1 MYFIFVLYYGNI
13 AAARISV
20 VAMTNAMPRARTF
33 GFVRKLTIDRGILY
47 NNSAG
52 TAFPP
57 GSGLER
63 ERHMEESRR
72 QRKALRKNKS
82 LRATGIVIAIIVGLL
97 LIAYFRITASIR
109 ERSLGRMEE
118 GVNTVIEEVTSKLM
132 RDSRLLNA
140 MADTISRADNFD
152 REATLSVMMA
162 NEPLLETMKVRVL
175 LADDQVLLPD
185 GSVID
190 AASENLSFAEEA
202 ALGEHISDR
211 VSTVDGR
218 DILRHFV
225 PIMQDGRTAAVLY
238 GVTDLDSL
246 PDSLNIDNIYNA
258 SASVYVIDTRSGQFI
273 MDTWHDHL
281 GNIKDYSAA
290 VSPRKTKGDQT
301 WDAYTADMM
310 NQGTGYVVF
319 RTPNTD
325 GWEYMYYAP
334 AGINAWEIAV
344 SVPEREAFAS
354 VFAVQRICL
363 VLGILLA
370 VVIVLYYGTVS
381 RSAKETMRQA
391 VDQAV
396 LTEKLQ
402 KAEAADRAKSAFLS
416 NMSHDIR
423 TPMNAIIGFTTLAQ
437 TNLDNREKVQEYLK
451 KILASSNHMLSLIN
465 DILDMSR
472 IESGKL
478 NIEEKECSLSDI
490 FRDMRDIIQTQ
501 MHAKQLDFY
510 MDAVDVID
518 EDIYCDKLHVNQVLL
533 NLLSNAIKFT
543 PPGGT
548 VALTIRQKSRAPKGY
563 GSYEIRVKDTGIGM
577 SEEFTRHIFEPFE
590 RERNTTAS
598 GIQGTGLG
606 MAIAKNIIDAMGGT
620 IELHSEPGKGTEFI
634 INLDFRLQTEP
645 KKEGSVAA
653 LQGMRA
659 LVVDDSY
666 TTCDSITKMLMQ
678 IGMRPEWVLHG
689 KEAVLHARQAYEL
702 GDEYYAYIVD
712 WFLPDLNG
720 LEVVRQI
727 RGIVGDSTPIIVV
740 TAYDWSPF
748 EEEARAAGV
757 TAFCNKPIFL
767 SDLRDV
773 LIAAGNDS
781 LRAQEMTDRA
791 QEKHDLAQ
799 RLKGTRLLLTEDN
812 ELNREIA
819 VELLTEKGFVVDT
832 AEDGTVAVEKV
843 KNAEPGYYALVLMDI
858 QMPKMNGYDATRAIR
873 ALEDPARAGI
883 PIVAMTANAFDEDR
897 KKALESG
904 MNAHVAKPIDV
915 DQLMTVLEE
924 ILEIG

>member
-1 MYFIFVLYYGNI
+1 MDDSKKQKKT
-13 AAARISV
+13 ARRDSS
-20 VAMTNAMPRARTF
+20 
-33 GFVRKLTIDRGILY
+33 LT
-47 NNSAG
+47 
-52 TAFPP
+52 
-57 GSGLER
+57 
-63 ERHMEESRR
+63 
-72 QRKALRKNKS
+72 
-82 LRATGIVIAIIVGLL
+82 ATGIVIAVIVALL
-97 LIAYFRITASIR
+97 LIAYFRITDSIR
-109 ERSLGRMEE
+109 ARSLGRMEE
-118 GVNTVIEEVTSKLM
+118 GVNTVIEEVTSKLK

-152 REATLSVMMA
+152 QEATLDVMMA
-162 NEPLLETMKVRVL
+162 NEPLLETMRVRVL
-175 LADDQVLLPD
+175 LADDQVLMPD
-185 GSVID
+185 GSVVD

-202 ALGEHISDR
+202 ALGEHLSDR
-211 VSTVDGR
+211 VSDVNGGGE
-218 DILRHFV
+218 ILRHFV
-225 PIMQDGRTAAVLY
+225 PIMQDGETAALLY

-246 PDSLNIDNIYNA
+246 PGSLNIDNIYNA
-258 SASVYVIDTRSGQFI
+258 SASVYIIDTSSGEFI
-273 MDTWHDHL
+273 LDTWHDNL
-281 GNIKDYSAA
+281 GNIAEYSAE
-290 VSPRKTKGDQT
+290 VSPREAKGEQS
-301 WDAYTADMM
+301 WDEYTEDMM
-310 NQGTGYVVF
+310 NLGTGYVIF

-344 SVPEREAFAS
+344 SVPENEAFAS
-354 VFAVQRICL
+354 VFAVQRICFT
-363 VLGILLA
+363 LGILLA
-370 VVIVLYYGTVS
+370 VVIILYYIRVS
-381 RSAKETMRQA
+381 RNARAAMRRA

-396 LTEKLQ
+396 LTEKLH
-402 KAEAADRAKSAFLS
+402 KAEAADRAKSVFLS

-437 TNLDNREKVQEYLK
+437 TNLDNRDRVQEYLK

-501 MHAKQLDFY
+501 MHSKQLDFY

-548 VALTIRQKSRAPKGY
+548 VALTIRQKPRAPKGY

-620 IELHSEPGKGTEFI
+620 IELRSEPGKGTEFI

-645 KKEGSVAA
+645 KKVGSVEV
-653 LQGMRA
+653 LEGMRA

-727 RGIVGDSTPIIVV
+727 RSIVGDSTPIIIV
-740 TAYDWSPF
+740 TAYDWTPF
-748 EEEARAAGV
+748 EAEAREAGV

-767 SDLRDV
+767 SELRDI

-781 LRAQEMTDRA
+781 LRAQEMSKT
-791 QEKHDLAQ
+791 EKPDISERLA
-799 RLKGTRLLLTEDN
+799 GTRLLLAEDN

-819 VELLTEKGFVVDT
+819 VELLSEKGFVVDT

-843 KNAEPGYYALVLMDI
+843 KNAEPGSYALILMDI
-858 QMPKMNGYDATRAIR
+858 QMPQMNGYDATKAIR
-873 ALEDPARAGI
+873 ALENPALAGI
-883 PIVAMTANAFDEDR
+883 PIVAMTANAFDEDK
-897 KKALESG
+897 KKALDCG

-915 DQLMTVLEE
+915 EQLVEVLGE
-924 ILEIG
+924 ILGTA

>member
-1 MYFIFVLYYGNI
+1 MDDSKKQKKT
-13 AAARISV
+13 AR
-20 VAMTNAMPRARTF
+20 R
-33 GFVRKLTIDRGILY
+33 D
-47 NNSAG
+47 
-52 TAFPP
+52 
-57 GSGLER
+57 SGLT
-63 ERHMEESRR
+63 
-72 QRKALRKNKS
+72 
-82 LRATGIVIAIIVGLL
+82 ATGIVIAVIVVLL
-97 LIAYFRITASIR
+97 IIAYFRITASIR

-140 MADTISRADNFD
+140 MADTISQADNFD
-152 REATLSVMMA
+152 LEATLGVMMA
-162 NEPLLETMKVRVL
+162 NEPLLETMRVRVL
-175 LADDQVLLPD
+175 LADGQVLLPD
-185 GSVID
+185 GSVVD
-190 AASENLSFAEEA
+190 AESTDLSFAEEA

-211 VSTVDGR
+211 ISDQNGG

-225 PIMQDGRTAAVLY
+225 PIIQDGQTAAVLY
-238 GVTDLDSL
+238 GVTDLDTL

-258 SASVYVIDTRSGQFI
+258 SASVYIIDTRSGQFI
-273 MDTWHDHL
+273 LDTWHDNL
-281 GNIKDYSAA
+281 GNIADFSAEA
-290 VSPRKTKGDQT
+290 TTRDAKGGQS
-301 WDAYTADMM
+301 WEEYTEDMM
-310 NQGTGYVVF
+310 NLGTGYVIF

-354 VFAVQRICL
+354 VFAVQRICFT
-363 VLGILLA
+363 LGVLLA
-370 VVIVLYYGTVS
+370 AAIILYYIRVS
-381 RSAKETMRQA
+381 HNAKMAMQRA

-396 LTEKLQ
+396 LTEKLH
-402 KAEAADRAKSAFLS
+402 KAEAADRAKSVFLS

-437 TNLDNREKVQEYLK
+437 TNLDNRERVQEYLK

-501 MHAKQLDFY
+501 MHSKQLDFY

-548 VALTIRQKSRAPKGY
+548 VALTIRQKPRAPKGY

-577 SEEFTRHIFEPFE
+577 SADFTRHIFEPFE

-634 INLDFRLQTEP
+634 INIDFRLQTEP
-645 KKEGSVAA
+645 RKVGSVEA
-653 LQGMRA
+653 LEGMRA

-689 KEAVLHARQAYEL
+689 KEAVLHAKQAYEL

-727 RGIVGDSTPIIVV
+727 RGIVGDSTPIIIV
-740 TAYDWSPF
+740 TAYDWTPF
-748 EEEARAAGV
+748 EEEAREAGV

-767 SDLRDV
+767 SELRDI
-773 LIAAGNDS
+773 LTAAGNDS
-781 LRAQEMTDRA
+781 LRAQEIA
-791 QEKHDLAQ
+791 KEEKPDAAE
-799 RLKGTRLLLTEDN
+799 RLKGTRLLLVEDN

-819 VELLTEKGFVVDT
+819 VELLSEKGFVIDT
-832 AEDGTVAVEKV
+832 AEDGSVAVEKV
-843 KNAEPGYYALVLMDI
+843 KNASPGDYALILMDI
-858 QMPKMNGYDATRAIR
+858 QMPQMNGYDATKAIR
-873 ALEDPARAGI
+873 ALEDPALAGI

-897 KKALESG
+897 QKAMDCG

-915 DQLMTVLEE
+915 DRLMEVLED
-924 ILEIG
+924 ILKDHG